1 MPTTPQGKFRYMSA
15 SSLLF
20 AARIGGAAAMFGAQV
35 VLART
40 TPAESLAV
48 FFMATSLVTVAGT
61 VASLGYSYVVAAYL
75 GRYQAPRHAP
85 YARAFL
91 KVSRNDALMT
101 GALFAL
107 VLAAGIMA
115 YPHISLAERI
125 SFLVALPA
133 IPAIA
138 LSRTNGAI
146 GRARAKLAAAY
157 LPTILWRPVFFLA
170 LSAIAA
176 LIFHRT
182 DAAAFAGLFAAVA
195 VVSAATQGY
204 GLRDKTATAMPKT
217 DKRLTRLWRRAAT
230 PFIAISMVEILIVD
244 LDLLLNGALLTRKE
258 LAIFAV
264 CLKLAFFAGFIVD
277 VLHDLMSPELARCYA
292 RRDIAAMQKNISMS
306 NLLAAGCTLGM
317 LAGAVLLG
325 RFALGF
331 FGPDYVAGYPVLL
344 TLVAVQV
351 ANAFGGPHVAL
362 LTLKGAQRRLNMAYA
377 AGGIVLVT
385 FSIALTHLFGML
397 GAALAVFAAFATLN
411 LILAFSVWHMM
422 GLRSDVWNLARMFAA
437 WRMPRAAL

>member
-1 MPTTPQGKFRYMSA
+1 
-15 SSLLF
+15 
-20 AARIGGAAAMFGAQV
+20 
-35 VLART
+35 
-40 TPAESLAV
+40 
-48 FFMATSLVTVAGT
+48 
-61 VASLGYSYVVAAYL
+61 
-75 GRYQAPRHAP
+75 
-85 YARAFL
+85 
-91 KVSRNDALMT
+91 
-101 GALFAL
+101 
-107 VLAAGIMA
+107 
-115 YPHISLAERI
+115 
-125 SFLVALPA
+125 
-133 IPAIA
+133 
-138 LSRTNGAI
+138 
-146 GRARAKLAAAY
+146 
-157 LPTILWRPVFFLA
+157 
-170 LSAIAA
+170 
-176 LIFHRT
+176 
-182 DAAAFAGLFAAVA
+182 
-195 VVSAATQGY
+195 
-204 GLRDKTATAMPKT
+204 
-217 DKRLTRLWRRAAT
+217 
-230 PFIAISMVEILIVD
+230 MVEILIVD